1 MEFDLAF
8 SHENTGSLHTVLSKR
23 PEETPRKDPPSND
36 PFTETIR
43 KYFPET
49 WVWDIVTVK

>member
-1 MEFDLAF
+1 VEFDLAF